1 MSDPAGEDREPA
13 VEFRASV
20 QARRLRFHAEP
31 QVRVDATRSGSRRTN
46 LPDEVEAHVTYEDI
60 RVDEVI
66 ASWID
71 APDDPPRPSPGGR

>member
-1 MSDPAGEDREPA
+1 MSEDRAPD

-20 QARRLRFHAEP
+20 RARRLRFHAEP
-31 QVRVDATRSGSRRTN
+31 GVRIDATHSGSRRTN

-60 RVDEVI
+60 QVDEVI

-71 APDDPPRPSPGGR
+71 ADAE